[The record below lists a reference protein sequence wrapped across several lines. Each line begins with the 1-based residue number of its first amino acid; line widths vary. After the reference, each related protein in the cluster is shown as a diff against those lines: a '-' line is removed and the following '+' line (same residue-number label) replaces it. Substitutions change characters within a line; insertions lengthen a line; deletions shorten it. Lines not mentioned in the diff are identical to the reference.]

1 MWRIFAKLPVK
12 ELVASEFYGY
22 LEMQNCHIC
31 CYQPIRGRSILVTT
45 VLSLWLCCSSV
56 ALAQRQESSSNT
68 PLNPLEVTTPD
79 PLLPRSNQ
87 PLSPQER
94 QSLAAALD
102 QLNVQAQ
109 AQLVAGNSVGAFE
122 IWNRELRLRRA
133 LGTLAEVQALGRVG
147 AIAWSENETTQV
159 QIITRRLQAIQQQI
173 QSQPTTDFT
182 LLRSLGYAYR
192 QVRSPQQA
200 IEVYNQILAIERQQ
214 QNTVAA
220 ENTLRT
226 IAELHLSWFDYSQAA
241 KSYEE
246 LLNIATSR
254 GDAFGGSR
262 SRSVSK
268 RSDHR
273 ISEVTYLQQLAYI
286 YDRARQYQQ
295 AVTVKQRL
303 ADLYLNEAQFTQV
316 PALRLAIASDY
327 QALGQIQ
334 QAFENYQEAYASA
347 WSLQQYARAGDALR
361 RLIVLYRSQG
371 QVAEALQTSQ
381 ILLEADNKAANFYGL
396 MNTYDQIGQIHLQN
410 GDENAALTAFEQGL
424 AIAQQLQYQQP
435 YFTQQIQQIQQQ
447 LAQ

>member
-1 MWRIFAKLPVK
+1 MIQQREKV
-12 ELVASEFYGY
+12 V
-22 LEMQNCHIC
+22 
-31 CYQPIRGRSILVTT
+31 VTT
-45 VLSLWLCCSSV
+45 AIALWLCCSSI
-56 ALAQRQESSSNT
+56 ALAQRQESSSNAS
-68 PLNPLEVTTPD
+68 PNPLEITTPD
-79 PLLPRSNQ
+79 PLLPRLNQ

-109 AQLVAGNSVGAFE
+109 AQLAAGNSIGAFE

-133 LGTLAEVQALGRVG
+133 LGALAEVQALGRVG

-159 QIITRRLQAIQQQI
+159 QIITRRLQAIQQQA
-173 QSQPTTDFT
+173 QSQPTVDLT

-200 IEVYNQILAIERQQ
+200 IEVYNQILALERQA

-220 ENTLRT
+220 DNTLRT

-246 LLNIATSR
+246 LRNLANTR

-262 SRSVSK
+262 S
-268 RSDHR
+268 DHR
-273 ISEVTYLQQLAYI
+273 VSEVTYLQQLAYI

-295 AVTVKQRL
+295 AITVKQRL

>member
-1 MWRIFAKLPVK
+1 M
-12 ELVASEFYGY
+12 
-22 LEMQNCHIC
+22 
-31 CYQPIRGRSILVTT
+31 IRGRSKVVATT
-45 VLSLWLCCSSV
+45 VSLWLCCSPM
-56 ALAQRQESSSNT
+56 ALAQRQESSANA
-68 PLNPLEVTTPD
+68 PLNPLEITTPD
-79 PLLPRSNQ
+79 PLLPRTNQ

-109 AQLVAGNSVGAFE
+109 ARLAAGDSVGAFE

-147 AIAWSENETTQV
+147 AIAWSQNERTQV
-159 QIITRRLQAIQQQI
+159 QIITARLQAIQQV
-173 QSQPTTDFT
+173 QSQPATDLT

-200 IEVYNQILAIERQQ
+200 VEVYNQILVLERQQ

-226 IAELHLSWFDYSQAA
+226 IAELHLSWFDYPQAA
-241 KSYEE
+241 KNYQE
-246 LLNIATSR
+246 LLNLASTR
-254 GDAFGGSR
+254 GDRVG
-262 SRSVSK
+262 
-268 RSDHR
+268 
-273 ISEVTYLQQLAYI
+273 EVTYLQQLAYI
-286 YDRARQYQQ
+286 YDRTRQHQQ

-303 ADLYLNEAQFTQV
+303 AELYLNEAQFTQV
-316 PALRLAIASDY
+316 PAIRLAIASDY
-327 QALGQIQ
+327 QALGQTQ

-361 RLIVLYRSQG
+361 RLIVLFRTQG

-381 ILLEADNKAANFYGL
+381 ILLEADQRAANFYGL

-410 GDENAALTAFEQGL
+410 GNENAALSAFEQGL
-424 AIAQQLQYQQP
+424 AIAQQLQHQQS
-435 YFTQQIQQIQQQ
+435 YFTQRIEQIQQQ

>member
-1 MWRIFAKLPVK
+1 MIQRREKV
-12 ELVASEFYGY
+12 V
-22 LEMQNCHIC
+22 
-31 CYQPIRGRSILVTT
+31 VTT
-45 VLSLWLCCSSV
+45 AIALWLCCSSI
-56 ALAQRQESSSNT
+56 ALAQRQESSSNAS
-68 PLNPLEVTTPD
+68 PNPLEITTPD
-79 PLLPRSNQ
+79 PLLPRPNQ

-94 QSLAAALD
+94 QSLATALD
-102 QLNVQAQ
+102 QLNIQAQ
-109 AQLVAGNSVGAFE
+109 AQLAAGNSIGAFE

-133 LGTLAEVQALGRVG
+133 LGALAEVQALGRVG

-159 QIITRRLQAIQQQI
+159 QIITRRLQAIQQQA
-173 QSQPTTDFT
+173 QSQPTVDLT
-182 LLRSLGYAYR
+182 LLRSLGYAYQ

-200 IEVYNQILAIERQQ
+200 IEVYKQILALERQA

-220 ENTLRT
+220 DNTLRT

-246 LLNIATSR
+246 LRNLANTR
-254 GDAFGGSR
+254 GNR
-262 SRSVSK
+262 V
-268 RSDHR
+268 
-273 ISEVTYLQQLAYI
+273 SEVTYLQQLAYI

-295 AVTVKQRL
+295 AITVKQRL

-327 QALGQIQ
+327 QALGQTQ

-347 WSLQQYARAGDALR
+347 WSLRQYARAGDALR

-371 QVAEALQTSQ
+371 QFAEALQTSQ

>member
-1 MWRIFAKLPVK
+1 MHD
-12 ELVASEFYGY
+12 YD
-22 LEMQNCHIC
+22 
-31 CYQPIRGRSILVTT
+31 ILLHKMIQQREKVVVTT
-45 VLSLWLCCSSV
+45 AIALWLCCSSI
-56 ALAQRQESSSNT
+56 ALAQRQESSSNAS
-68 PLNPLEVTTPD
+68 PNPLEITTPD
-79 PLLPRSNQ
+79 PLLPRLNQ

-109 AQLVAGNSVGAFE
+109 AQLAAGNSIGAFE

-133 LGTLAEVQALGRVG
+133 LGALAEVQALGRVG

-159 QIITRRLQAIQQQI
+159 QIITRRLQAIQQQA
-173 QSQPTTDFT
+173 QSQPTVDLT

-200 IEVYNQILAIERQQ
+200 IEVYNQILALERQA

-220 ENTLRT
+220 DNTLRT

-246 LLNIATSR
+246 LRNLANTR

-262 SRSVSK
+262 S
-268 RSDHR
+268 DHR
-273 ISEVTYLQQLAYI
+273 VSEVTYLQQLAYI

-295 AVTVKQRL
+295 AITVKQRL